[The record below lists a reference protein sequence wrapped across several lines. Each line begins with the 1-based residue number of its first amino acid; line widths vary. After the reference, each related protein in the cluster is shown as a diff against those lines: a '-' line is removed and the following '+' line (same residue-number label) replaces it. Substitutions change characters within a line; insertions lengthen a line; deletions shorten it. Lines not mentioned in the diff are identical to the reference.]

1 MSDLVTIDGQKV
13 VTSSRSVA
21 EHFEKEHAKVIRS
34 IETIMSETPKMAFQK
49 MFFETT
55 YKVDGNNKSY
65 KEYLMNRDGFSLLVM
80 GFTGAKALAW
90 KLRYIEA
97 FNAMEKEIALPK
109 VTPNPHY
116 RTRMVGTAI
125 QDVMK
130 TAKGIEQMTAVKHGI
145 ALAAAMQMI
154 SKSYGVDMEPVKAL
168 LPSEDVPSYLTPTKI
183 AERAGILNKKGTA
196 NAQAVNKMLETMG
209 LQKKESDGWHLLEKG
224 KAYGEE
230 MPFVNNGH
238 SGYRINWS
246 EKVLGLFEEGE
257 SVKEAQ

>member
-21 EHFEKEHAKVIRS
+21 EHFEKEHAKVSRP

-97 FNAMEKEIALPK
+97 FNAMEAKLADRGKDSYMIADPVDRAKKWIEEEEVRQRQAAELEAAKPK
-109 VTPNPHY
+109 VVFADAVATS
-116 RTRMVGTAI
+116 
-125 QDVMK
+125 K
-130 TAKGIEQMTAVKHGI
+130 TSILIGELAKLIKQNGIDIGQNRLFEWLRVNKF
-145 ALAAAMQMI
+145 LI
-154 SKSYGVDMEPVKAL
+154 SRKGADYN
-168 LPSEDVPSYLTPTKI
+168 TPT
-183 AERAGILNKKGTA
+183 
-196 NAQAVNKMLETMG
+196 
-209 LQKKESDGWHLLEKG
+209 QK
-224 KAYGEE
+224 AME
-230 MPFVNNGH
+230 M
-238 SGYRINWS
+238 
-246 EKVLGLFEEGE
+246 GLFEIKESSHINGDGVNIVTKTSKVTGKGQQYFINKFLAKKGE

>member
-1 MSDLVTIDGQKV
+1 MSDLVTIDGQQV
-13 VTSSRSVA
+13 VTSSRNVA
-21 EHFEKEHAKVIRS
+21 EHFEKEHKNVLQA
-34 IETIMSETPKMAFQK
+34 IENIKAENSAVTK
-49 MFFETT
+49 MFFETS
-55 YKVDGNNKSY
+55 YKAGTGKSY

-168 LPSEDVPSYLTPTKI
+168 LPSEDVPSYLTPTRI
-183 AERAGILNKKGTA
+183 AERVGILNKKGTA

-224 KAYGEE
+224 RAYGEE

-246 EKVLGLFEEGE
+246 EKVLGLFEDGA

>member
-1 MSDLVTIDGQKV
+1 MSDLVTIDGQQV
-13 VTSSRSVA
+13 VTSSRNVA
-21 EHFEKEHAKVIRS
+21 EHFEKEHKNVLQA
-34 IETIMSETPKMAFQK
+34 IENIKAENSAVTK
-49 MFFETT
+49 MFFETS
-55 YKVDGNNKSY
+55 YKAGTGKSY

-90 KLRYIEA
+90 KLKYIEA
-97 FNAMEKEIALPK
+97 FNAMEKELAVPK
-109 VTPNPHY
+109 LAPNPHY
-116 RTRMVGTAI
+116 RTRMIGTAVRDI
-125 QDVMK
+125 GK
-130 TAKGIEQMTAVKHGI
+130 TAESIEKVFAVKHGM
-145 ALAAAMQMI
+145 ALAMAMQMVGE
-154 SKSYGVDMEPVKAL
+154 SYGVDVAPLKGL
-168 LPSEDVPSYLTPTKI
+168 LPAEDVPSYLTPTKI